1 MHPHEY
7 ETQLSPASP
16 FNNMAPVDLHCWWD
30 SLDGAELDHCYPSFA
45 EQKEKGGK
53 MCCSAIRERM
63 KKSL

>member
-1 MHPHEY
+1 MRRS
-7 ETQLSPASP
+7 SPPPPPSTTWRLLI
-16 FNNMAPVDLHCWWD
+16 FIVD
-30 SLDGAELDHCYPSFA
+30 SLDGAELDHCYASFA